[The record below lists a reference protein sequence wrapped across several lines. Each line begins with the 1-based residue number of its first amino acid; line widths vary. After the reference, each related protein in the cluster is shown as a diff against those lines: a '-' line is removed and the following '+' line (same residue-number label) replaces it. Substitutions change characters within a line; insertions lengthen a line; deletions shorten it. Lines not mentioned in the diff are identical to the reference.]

1 MRIAREQE
9 KKDMSNGIVKFFNI
23 QKGFG
28 FIEPDSGGKDVFVH
42 ITAVEKS
49 GLTGLAD
56 AQKVTFD
63 VEAGIDGRES
73 AVNIAI
79 A

>member
-9 KKDMSNGIVKFFNI
+9 IKDMSNGIVKFFNI

-28 FIEPDSGGKDVFVH
+28 FIEPDSGAKDVFVH
-42 ITAVEKS
+42 ISAVEKS
-49 GLTGLAD
+49 SLTGLAD

>member
-1 MRIAREQE
+1 MRIAHEQE
-9 KKDMSNGIVKFFNI
+9 IKDMSNGIVKFFNI

-42 ITAVEKS
+42 ISAVEKS